1 MSKANTSTKT
11 TSENSRHNFSKKWA
25 LITVGFLIIVSIAVY
40 ALTYWYFVHQN
51 EVQVNN
57 ETSANSLN
65 LESAQGAIDGVVT
78 LELGG
83 TALDIT
89 SYSGMNGRD
98 SSEQIVYHVAPH
110 SVEGRTYK
118 NIPASSVGA
127 GFIAS
132 DAESGVNYTQLTQ
145 YLTNNKFKQVSG
157 YDTAFTIEDDP
168 VEFIEYSVY
177 TSDQVVCSVE
187 HVDATN
193 TSIGSY
199 YASIACA
206 DIKDYVAVAKNFDA
220 VYRSYE
226 SSDKEVGKIAF
237 GSVSI
242 DESGDKD
249 VISVYQYD
257 SKMTNPEEPGANIY
271 LQVDYRQDS
280 ENSWTLL

>member
-1 MSKANTSTKT
+1 MSKSNTPTKK
-11 TSENSRHNFSKKWA
+11 SRHSFSKKWA
-25 LITVGFLIIVSIAVY
+25 LITVGFLVIISAAVY

-51 EVQVNN
+51 EVQVGNQ
-57 ETSANSLN
+57 TSANSLN
-65 LESAQGAIDGVVT
+65 LGSAQGVIDGIVT
-78 LELGG
+78 LQLGG
-83 TALDIT
+83 VALDIT
-89 SYSGMNGRD
+89 SYSGMNGQD
-98 SSEQIVYHVAPH
+98 SNEQIVYHVAPH
-110 SVEGRTYK
+110 NVEGRTFK
-118 NIPASSVGA
+118 NIPATSMGA
-127 GFIAS
+127 GFVAS
-132 DAESGVNYTQLTQ
+132 NAESGVNYTQLTQ
-145 YLTNNKFKQVSG
+145 YLTDNKFNQVSG
-157 YDTAFTIEDDP
+157 YDTAFTTKDDA
-168 VEFIEYSVY
+168 VAFVEYSVY

-193 TSIGSY
+193 TSVKDFY
-199 YASIACA
+199 TSIACA

-257 SKMTNPEEPGANIY
+257 SKMANPEEPGANVY
-271 LQVDYRQDS
+271 SQVNYRQDS

>member
-1 MSKANTSTKT
+1 MGKASSSTKQV
-11 TSENSRHNFSKKWA
+11 SEKSRHSFSKKWA
-25 LITVGFLIIVSIAVY
+25 LVTVGFLIIVSVVVY
-40 ALTYWYFVHQN
+40 ALTYWHFVHQN
-51 EVQVNN
+51 EVQVNDQ
-57 ETSANSLN
+57 TGANSLN
-65 LESAQGAIDGVVT
+65 TGSAQGVIDGVVT

-89 SYSGMNGRD
+89 SYSGMNGQD
-98 SSEQIVYHVAPH
+98 SSGQIVYHVAPH
-110 SVEGRTYK
+110 NVEGRTFK

-127 GFIAS
+127 GFVAS

-145 YLTNNKFKQVSG
+145 YLTDNKFNQVSG
-157 YDTAFTIEDDP
+157 YDTAFTTEDDA

-177 TSDQVVCSVE
+177 TSNQVVCSVE

-193 TSIGSY
+193 TSIKDFY
-199 YASIACA
+199 TSIACA
-206 DIKDYVAVAKNFDA
+206 DIKDYVTVAKNFDA

-226 SSDKEVGKIAF
+226 SSDNEVGKIAF

-257 SKMTNPEEPGANIY
+257 SKMNNPDKTGANIY
-271 LQVDYRQDS
+271 SQVDYRQDS